1 MGSGDLR
8 FQWAVRQAAW
18 TRPQANQ
25 LVHALADTVQDA
37 CRAHFPPS
45 EGFRTST
52 TQLAGMVDGV
62 RVSVSR
68 GEFSAVVSTQ
78 CYVEPEPSGTGRKGQ
93 VAVRLVAAL
102 RPTAPPP
109 IAVVRLVE
117 IAKPIALLLGVSA
130 VVFALISA
138 LAVPGIGGYFRL
150 SLWMSFMLMM
160 APAVAWL
167 AGART
172 SMQLEAIE
180 QTQSAWASHAA
191 ALADVQSRWERLVHV
206 MSDQQTMISQHKAL
220 PFRR

>member
-1 MGSGDLR
+1 MGTGDLR
-8 FQWAVRQAAW
+8 YQWAVRQAAW
-18 TRPQANQ
+18 SHAQASE
-25 LVHALADTVQDA
+25 LVHNVASTVQHA
-37 CRAHFPPS
+37 CQAHFPPS
-45 EGFRTST
+45 EGFRTEAT
-52 TQLAGMVDGV
+52 ELGGLVEGV

-78 CYVEPEPSGTGRKGQ
+78 CYLEPVSQGPGPRRQ

-102 RPTAPPP
+102 KQAAPPP
-109 IAVVRLVE
+109 IAVVRLME
-117 IAKPIALLLGVSA
+117 IARPIAAVLALSA
-130 VVFALISA
+130 IVFALISA

-180 QTQSAWASHAA
+180 ATRSAWANHAA
-191 ALADVQSRWERLVHV
+191 ALEDVQSRWQRLLDVV
-206 MSDQQTMISQHKAL
+206 QDQQAVVARYKAL

>member
-18 TRPQANQ
+18 TRSQAKQ
-25 LVHALADTVQDA
+25 LVHALAHTVHDA
-37 CRAHFPPS
+37 CRAQFPPS
-45 EGFRTST
+45 EGFKTET
-52 TQLAGMVDGV
+52 TRLAGMVDGV
-62 RVSVSR
+62 RVSVSS

-78 CYVEPEPSGTGRKGQ
+78 CYVEPEVPGTGRKGQ

-102 RPTAPPP
+102 RPAAPPP
-109 IAVVRLVE
+109 LAMVRLLEV
-117 IAKPIALLLGVSA
+117 AKPIAALLCLSA

-172 SMQLEAIE
+172 SMQLEALE

-191 ALADVQSRWERLVHV
+191 ALADAQSRWERLVHV
-206 MSDQQTMISQHKAL
+206 MNDQQTLISQHKAL

>member
-1 MGSGDLR
+1 MGQSELR
-8 FQWAVRQAAW
+8 YQWAVRQTAW
-18 TRPQANQ
+18 TVAQANE
-25 LVHALADTVQDA
+25 LVHSVANTVEDA
-37 CRAHFPPS
+37 CQAHFPPS
-45 EGFRTST
+45 EGFRTRAT
-52 TQLAGMVDGV
+52 ELTGLVEGV
-62 RVSVSR
+62 RVCVSR

-78 CYVEPEPSGTGRKGQ
+78 CYLEPVSAGTGPRGQ

-102 RPTAPPP
+102 RQAGPPP
-109 IAVVRLVE
+109 IAVVRLME
-117 IAKPIALLLGVSA
+117 IAKPVAALLAISA
-130 VVFALISA
+130 IVFAVISA

-180 QTQSAWASHAA
+180 ATQSAWASHAA
-191 ALADVQSRWERLVHV
+191 ALADIADRWQRLLDVV
-206 MSDQQTMISQHKAL
+206 SDQQAVVARHKAL

>member
-1 MGSGDLR
+1 MGNGDLR
-8 FQWAVRQAAW
+8 CQWAVRQPALS
-18 TRPQANQ
+18 REQASE
-25 LVHALADTVQDA
+25 LVHTVASTVEDA
-37 CRAHFPPS
+37 CQAHFPPS
-45 EGFRTST
+45 EGFRTQAT
-52 TQLAGMVDGV
+52 ELGGLVEGV

-68 GEFSAVVSTQ
+68 GEFTAVVSAQ
-78 CYVEPEPSGTGRKGQ
+78 CYVEPPTQGTGPRRQ

-102 RPTAPPP
+102 RPSGPPP
-109 IAVVRLVE
+109 IAVVRLME
-117 IAKPIALLLGVSA
+117 IARPIAVMLAVSA

-180 QTQSAWASHAA
+180 ATRSAWASHAA
-191 ALADVQSRWERLVHV
+191 ALADAQSRWQRLLDVVH
-206 MSDQQTMISQHKAL
+206 DQHAVVARYKAL

>member
-1 MGSGDLR
+1 MGTSDLR
-8 FQWAVRQAAW
+8 VQWSVRRSAW
-18 TRPQANQ
+18 TVSQANE
-25 LVHALADTVQDA
+25 LVQGVASTVRDA

-45 EGFRTST
+45 EGFHTRA
-52 TQLAGMVDGV
+52 TQLGGLVECV
-62 RVSVSR
+62 RLSVSR
-68 GEFSAVVSTQ
+68 GEFTAVVSAQ
-78 CYVEPEPSGTGRKGQ
+78 CYAEPVSTGTGPSRQ

-102 RPTAPPP
+102 RPSGPPP
-109 IAVVRLVE
+109 IAVVRLME
-117 IAKPIALLLGVSA
+117 IVRPVALLLVVSA

-172 SMQLEAIE
+172 STQLEAIE
-180 QTQSAWASHAA
+180 ATRSAWASHAA
-191 ALADVQSRWERLVHV
+191 ALADVQDRWQRLLDVVH
-206 MSDQQTMISQHKAL
+206 DQQVVVSQYKAL